1 MPATQTIAVNLLSV
15 VPGRVGGAEEY
26 AVRVLSAYAQHGPAD
41 IRPVLYVLDGFQTAH
56 PELVESFETEVCPV
70 NGHSRGRRVLAE
82 STWLP
87 RQLKSTDAVH
97 HFGGRIPFRTKRPA
111 AVTVHDLQPLDHPE
125 YFSTTKAAYLSWALP
140 RSIRSAD
147 VIVGISSE
155 ISARIRSEFPV
166 KPTNVTTVH
175 FGVKEVVTQPSVP
188 ANPPVIIYPA
198 ATYPHKNHVVLIDA
212 FNQLADEHPDVLLVL
227 TGGAG
232 RAESDVTAA
241 VANSRHTDRIER
253 TGRIPAAELYARMA
267 SATVLAF
274 PSSYEGFGLPALEA
288 SALGVPVVVGA
299 GTPTAAGVDQQ
310 EFTIEPTNV
319 SAWATA
325 LSRMLSD
332 PQRRRQSAEI
342 GLTQARK
349 YLWEHSAA
357 QLEQAW
363 RLLLAEI

>member
-1 MPATQTIAVNLLSV
+1 M
-15 VPGRVGGAEEY
+15 
-26 AVRVLSAYAQHGPAD
+26 LSAFAQHGPAD

-56 PELVESFETEVCPV
+56 PELVGSFETEVCPV
-70 NGHSRGRRVLAE
+70 NGVSRGRRVLAE

-87 RQLKSTDAVH
+87 QQLKAVDAVH
-97 HFGGRIPFRTKRPA
+97 HFGGRIPFRTTRPA

-125 YFSTTKAAYLSWALP
+125 RFSATKAAYLSWALP
-140 RSIRSAD
+140 RSMRRAD
-147 VIVGISSE
+147 VIVCVSDE
-155 ISARIRSEFPV
+155 VTARIRSDFPV
-166 KPTNVTTVH
+166 NPTNVTTVY
-175 FGVKEVVTQPSVP
+175 FGVKEVAEQPATP
-188 ANPPVIIYPA
+188 ASPPVIIYPA
-198 ATYPHKNHVVLIDA
+198 ATYPHKNHGVLIDA
-212 FNQLADEHPDVLLVL
+212 FNQVADEHPDVLLVL

-253 TGRIPAAELYARMA
+253 TGRIPAAELRNRMA

-288 SALGVPVVVGA
+288 NALGVPVVVGA
-299 GTPTAAGVDQQ
+299 GTPTAAGVNQP
-310 EFTIEPTNV
+310 ELAIEPTDV

-332 PQRRRQSAEI
+332 PQRRHQSAEI

-349 YLWEHSAA
+349 YLWEHSAE

-363 RLLLAEI
+363 RLLLAGP